1 MGMPEETPSSKFPQT
16 SQDIT
21 NLKQTAT
28 DAASKAKGQLQD
40 LKEHAV
46 SETYGQLDQIK
57 GSLGAVVESVKSY
70 SVARPFL
77 CLAIAATVGFVFGS
91 WHRACCNNRD

>member
-1 MGMPEETPSSKFPQT
+1 MPEETPPSKFPQT

-40 LKEHAV
+40 LKQHAV
-46 SETYGQLDQIK
+46 FETSSQLDQIK

-77 CLAIAATVGFVFGS
+77 CLGVAAGLGFIFGS
-91 WHRACCNNRD
+91 WHRSRCNNRD